1 MIKRTFIDKFTTIV
15 KDSKDNFGL
24 NPIGALHYGDIVSRC
39 LIHFDE
45 GRMARFPSNARHILK
60 LTNCSGIDKSSF
72 NDSPVKGTEF
82 IDRERATSFD
92 VLAFRIPEFWDAG
105 RGFDST
111 DDFWFVGKSAVSQH
125 GANWFYAHDG
135 KEWGTEIDD
144 KGHTIPVE
152 GVLSTETLISEYEK
166 YSKGEKSLII
176 GRQHFDRGN
185 ENLEIDITEFVSAVL
200 KGEYRNYGIGL
211 SFSPSL
217 EESTPKKTQYI
228 GFFTNNTNT
237 FFQPVVESRLN
248 VPISDNRYNCYIGK
262 ENNLYFYAV
271 LGGVP
276 TDLEEVPVCKIDG
289 KNNPVFRQDTGIYY
303 TKVKYTDSKE
313 ANTIHYD
320 EWSNLKYDGESLED
334 VEMEFVV
341 LPKER
346 FFSLGEM
353 GEESDNLEPSISG
366 INDHEKVFQGDER
379 TLRVIFRKK
388 YSSEYSLVG
397 NCYYRIYVKDG
408 KREIT
413 IVDWDNIDTC
423 GKYNIFKIN
432 SAEYLP
438 AEYHVDIKAK
448 IGNDVR
454 IFKDKLVY
462 TIVDNIT
469 AIKR

>member
-1 MIKRTFIDKFTTIV
+1 MTRL
-15 KDSKDNFGL
+15 S
-24 NPIGALHYGDIVSRC
+24 
-39 LIHFDE
+39 LIRFLSSAN
-45 GRMARFPSNARHILK
+45 ARFDNS
-60 LTNCSGIDKSSF
+60 
-72 NDSPVKGTEF
+72 
-82 IDRERATSFD
+82 
-92 VLAFRIPEFWDAG
+92 
-105 RGFDST
+105 
-111 DDFWFVGKSAVSQH
+111 DDFWFIGKNAVSQH
-125 GANWFYAHDG
+125 GANWLYAYDG
-135 KEWGTEIDD
+135 KEWGTEIDES
-144 KGHTIPVE
+144 GHTIPVE
-152 GVLSTETLISEYEK
+152 GVLSVETIEEEYEK

-185 ENLEIDITEFVSAVL
+185 ENLEIDITDFVDSVL
-200 KGEYRNYGIGL
+200 GGEYKNFGIGL
-211 SFSPSL
+211 VFSPAL
-217 EESTPKKTQYI
+217 EESLPKKTQYV

-237 FFQPVVESRLN
+237 FFQPVVESRMN
-248 VPISDNRYNCYIGK
+248 GGINDNRYNCYIGK
-262 ENNLYFYAV
+262 TNRLYFYSI

-276 TDLEEVPVCKIDG
+276 TDLDEVPTCDVDG
-289 KNNPVFRQDTGIYY
+289 ENSPVFRQNVGVYY
-303 TKVKYTDSKE
+303 TEVKYIDKSQ

-320 EWSNLKYDGESLED
+320 VWSNLKYDGESLED

-353 GEESDNLEPSISG
+353 GGESDNLEPSISG

-379 TLRVIFRKK
+379 TLRVVFRKK
-388 YSSEYSLVG
+388 YSSEYNLVG

-423 GKYNIFKIN
+423 GKYNTFKIN

-469 AIKR
+469 NIKR